1 MFFNKK
7 KEYIV
12 YDNYSNQYITTTSKE
27 VAKNYEHMCRMLN
40 SIYRYYLV
48 RKKNTNTYSIPLD
61 ENTRKCYYADAYN
74 KDTVEIVYESKS
86 LSDVINEFNKLWL
99 NDNSIYTILGK
110 YPNLAIHQKDIVA
123 EDKYDYCLKDLNTG
137 NLILVEKQNCFKH
150 YEDAVN
156 ALAKKIQ
163 GEKSNIEQGLV
174 FDKNTGKVS

>member
-7 KEYIV
+7 KEYIT
-12 YDNYSNQYITTTSKE
+12 YDECLGQYILTSSKE
-27 VAKNYEHMCRMLN
+27 SSEDYMDICIKLN
-40 SIYRYYLV
+40 NVYHGIYYLIR
-48 RKKNTNTYSIPLD
+48 RKDTNVYSIPLD
-61 ENTRKCYYADAYN
+61 KNIRYMYAEDRYN
-74 KDTVEIVYESKS
+74 KDMVDIVYSSTNLLK
-86 LSDVINEFNKLWL
+86 VINEFNKLWL

-163 GEKSNIEQGLV
+163 RKDNEAS
-174 FDKNTGKVS
+174 